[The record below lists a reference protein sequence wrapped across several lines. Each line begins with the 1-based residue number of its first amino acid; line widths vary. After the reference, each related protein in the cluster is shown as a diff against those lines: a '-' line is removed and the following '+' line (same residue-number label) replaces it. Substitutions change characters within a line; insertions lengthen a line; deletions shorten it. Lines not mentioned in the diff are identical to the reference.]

1 MLALARLGDHA
12 RSSLS
17 RNGPL
22 SNGRTGTFALRL
34 RSIGLVA
41 VILIVWELATRAKLA
56 PPLFLPSFTSVVE
69 QLARGLGE
77 GTLLSD
83 LGLSLFRAGTG
94 LALATLIGVLAGI
107 VMARSRFL
115 HWLLD
120 PVIALAFPSPK
131 IAFIPVFILWFG
143 IYSLSKILL
152 VAFACVFPIIIGT
165 YSAALAV
172 NRFVVWSALSMGT
185 SRALLLFRVILPA
198 CYPRI
203 FAALR
208 VAVPVALITTFTAE
222 MVAGG
227 GGMGASLMYAQ
238 RFFESPTVFA
248 YILTMLIVGLALDL
262 AMLQVRDRLPAWRD
276 EDR

>member
-1 MLALARLGDHA
+1 M
-12 RSSLS
+12 
-17 RNGPL
+17 
-22 SNGRTGTFALRL
+22 SNERGGTYALRL
-34 RSIGLVA
+34 RSIASVA
-41 VILIVWELATRAKLA
+41 AVLIVWELTVRAKLA
-56 PPLFLPSFTSVVE
+56 SPLFLPSFASVIE
-69 QLARGLGE
+69 QLARGLGD
-77 GTLLSD
+77 GTLLMD
-83 LGLSLFRAGTG
+83 LGLSLFRACAG
-94 LALATLIGVLAGI
+94 LALATLTGVLVGI

-120 PVIALAFPSPK
+120 PVIGLAFPSPK

-172 NRFVVWSALSMGT
+172 NRFVIWSALSMGA

-198 CYPRI
+198 CYSKI

-238 RFFESPTVFA
+238 RFFESPTVFT
-248 YILTMLIVGLALDL
+248 YILTMLIVGLALDT
-262 AMLQVRDRLPAWRD
+262 AMLKVRDSFPAWRD

>member
-1 MLALARLGDHA
+1 M
-12 RSSLS
+12 
-17 RNGPL
+17 
-22 SNGRTGTFALRL
+22 SNERAEIFALRL
-34 RSIGLVA
+34 RSIGSVA
-41 VILIVWELATRAKLA
+41 AVLIVWELAARAKLA
-56 PPLFLPSFTSVVE
+56 SPLFLPSFTSVLE
-69 QLARGLGE
+69 QLARGLGD
-77 GTLLSD
+77 GTLVTD

-94 LALATLIGVLAGI
+94 LALATLVGVLVGI

-152 VAFACVFPIIIGT
+152 VAFACVFPIIIGA

-172 NRFVVWSALSMGT
+172 NRFFIWSALSMGVL
-185 SRALLLFRVILPA
+185 RAPLLFRVILPA
-198 CYPRI
+198 CYPKI

-248 YILTMLIVGLALDL
+248 YILTMLIVGLALDT
-262 AMLQVRDRLPAWRD
+262 AMLKVRDGFPAWRD
-276 EDR
+276 EGR